1 MMTSDDFKFGTMLLA
16 CSKNWDQ
23 DGMGRE
29 LFLTRRLRADHYKRS
44 HLQNDLFAQTLRY
57 AQNFI
62 LGISIICLW

>member
-29 LFLTRRLRADHYKRS
+29 LFLTRRLRADHY
-44 HLQNDLFAQTLRY
+44 
-57 AQNFI
+57 
-62 LGISIICLW
+62 